1 MRNIKVPG
9 CYHTGKLEGFF
20 RGHAKELLARR
31 GGFNELK
38 KSLETSTVA
47 V

>member
-38 KSLETSTVA
+38 K
-47 V
+47 